1 VAARREV
8 SELAGI
14 ARDAGLD
21 PDEKIVRLAEVL
33 WPQEGHGVGGAAEFF
48 VAEEDLEAARATGD
62 YTGLVPDAAAEK
74 ERMVRHALDERPDK
88 RDAAVRPLRSAS
100 EETIDAAIAAYLEE
114 PKDRGNFALA
124 YEAGLFFPE
133 RLRARGKRI
142 ADDPRLSKVVLP
154 GAGDDVVAR
163 LEDAYRRSQDEEAVR
178 DLAMVRTDTAREALI
193 ELQADAPEG
202 DRETLELCLEA
213 CGVFPDT
220 REASVYFKSS
230 RGFVVEREASP
241 HHMGAGYEGPRPQ
254 CPMCSTPTTRVLS
267 LRGAEL
273 PFELE
278 GDPSFFWFSCECE
291 ALSYLYVHATDSG
304 LEGLMVE
311 MTEDAPDAPIV
322 PDAPSLLLEPHPN
335 QCGFGES
342 APWGFGNHQ
351 VGGYTPWIE
360 LDRHPA
366 CPLCSQSMRF
376 LAAVDSG
383 ATPFGRAGFDGMLY
397 GFWCEADRVACT
409 MQQQDELSF

>member
-1 VAARREV
+1 V
-8 SELAGI
+8 SDLAGI
-14 ARDAGLD
+14 ARDDNLD
-21 PDEKIVRLAEVL
+21 SEEKIVRVAELL
-33 WPQEGHGVGGAAEFF
+33 WPKEGHGVAEAADFF
-48 VAEEDLEAARATGD
+48 VAEQDVEAARAAAD
-62 YTGLVPDAAAEK
+62 YAGLVPDAAEEK
-74 ERMVRHALDERPDK
+74 ERIVHHALDDRPDK
-88 RDAAVRPLRSAS
+88 RDAAVRPLRSVS
-100 EETIDAAIAAYLEE
+100 ESTVDAAIGAYLEV
-114 PKDRGNFALA
+114 PDDTANFDMA
-124 YEAGLFFPE
+124 YEAGLYFPE
-133 RLRARGKRI
+133 RLRAQRERV
-142 ADDPRLSKVVLP
+142 DDDLLSKLMLP
-154 GAGDDVVAR
+154 GAGDDLVTR
-163 LEDAYRRSQDEEAVR
+163 LADAYRKSHSKEGLR
-178 DLAMVRTDTAREALI
+178 DLARVRTDGALEALI
-193 ELQADAPEG
+193 GLQADAPES
-202 DRETLELCLEA
+202 DRETLELCLEV

-220 REASVYFKSS
+220 REASVYPEAS
-230 RGFVVEREASP
+230 RGYVVEREASP

-273 PFELE
+273 PFELA

-335 QCGFGES
+335 QCGFGDS